1 MKKHIGLSVLLFLL
15 YLSPSLVGYGFAGDD
30 VSAAYSA
37 RNIYKPTTKGPIPA
51 SAQKGAKLFTQF
63 SLFEEDGVHRTTNY
77 RKGILIP
84 VNTLFTL
91 VEIDDE
97 EIVLKSANGKELVL
111 VNVEPFSGEA
121 VAGIYERTLGVR
133 PLDLSAFTDAERKAI
148 AYGAVEVGM
157 SKEAVVVALGYP
169 PKHRTPSL
177 TDNQWRYWQNRFN
190 TFLVIFEANKVKLIR
205 D

>member
-1 MKKHIGLSVLLFLL
+1 MKKHIGFSVLLFLL

-97 EIVLKSANGKELVL
+97 EIV
-111 VNVEPFSGEA
+111 
-121 VAGIYERTLGVR
+121 I
-133 PLDLSAFTDAERKAI
+133 
-148 AYGAVEVGM
+148 
-157 SKEAVVVALGYP
+157 
-169 PKHRTPSL
+169 
-177 TDNQWRYWQNRFN
+177 
-190 TFLVIFEANKVKLIR
+190 
-205 D
+205 